1 MKHKP
6 GSELSR
12 LSTPSILY
20 PSKTGNRE
28 SLLPGKRNELG
39 FHHIV
44 LLLFILVLAA
54 AGLVGWRVIGKQN
67 NSQEGFG
74 TSKILTG
81 NDSAQDKAIKAGKF
95 LSNNKCDGT
104 GKLTFTHLP
113 MRPQDFSIL
122 IPYGLVVGD
131 HVTPIDHQY
140 FSPADYKS
148 PRDAYPVY
156 AMADA
161 MITDIGERTTER
173 GTEYRLV
180 FTHSCTSLYYYD
192 LVTSLV
198 PKLKQAFENRR
209 FEIPVK
215 AGEQIGAIGGQTLD
229 FAYWDTDKPLTG
241 FIKPASYDAEG
252 WKIYTADP
260 YPRYTK
266 ELRELLTA
274 RNPRVAEPIAG
285 KIDYDQPGKLIGNWF
300 LEGTNGYAGHQG
312 TQGGSYA
319 TGHLSFAPEHFDPSF
334 FVISIGSYNGQP
346 TQFVTKANKPSP
358 AEVSQET
365 GLVKYELVQLNYLKA
380 DGSFWN
386 RTSFARPVK
395 ADNSGQVMGVVLVQL
410 VEGGNKLKF
419 QAFPNKTAAQV
430 SGFTSAAKT
439 YER

>member
-1 MKHKP
+1 M
-6 GSELSR
+6 R
-12 LSTPSILY
+12 Y
-20 PSKTGNRE
+20 
-28 SLLPGKRNELG
+28 KRNQWG
-39 FHHIV
+39 FHHIGLILLAVV
-44 LLLFILVLAA
+44 LVVI
-54 AGLVGWRVIGKQN
+54 GLVGYRVLKQN
-67 NSQEGFG
+67 SQ
-74 TSKILTG
+74 
-81 NDSAQDKAIKAGKF
+81 DSASNIINSNQPAATKAVKAGQL
-95 LSNNKCDGT
+95 LSGGKCQGT
-104 GKLTFTHLP
+104 DKLTFTHLP

-161 MITDIGERTTER
+161 TITDIQPRTNER
-173 GTEYRLV
+173 GTEYRFV
-180 FTHSCTSLYYYD
+180 FTYSCTSLYYYD
-192 LVTSLV
+192 LVTSLA
-198 PKLKQAFENRR
+198 PKLKQAYDSRR
-209 FEIPVK
+209 VEIPVK
-215 AGEQIGAIGGQTLD
+215 AGEKIGAIGGQTLD

-241 FIKPASYDAEG
+241 FIKPSSYDAEA
-252 WKIYTADP
+252 WKLYTADP

-334 FVISIGSYNGQP
+334 FVISMGNYNGQP
-346 TQFVTKANKPSP
+346 AQFVTKANKPDP
-358 AEVSQET
+358 ADVSQAS
-365 GLVKYELVQLNYLKA
+365 GLVKYELVQINYLKA

-386 RTSFARPVK
+386 RTSFAKPIK
-395 ADNSGQVMGVVLVQL
+395 ADNSNSVVGVVLVQL
-410 VEGGNKLKF
+410 IDGGNKLKF
-419 QAFPNKTAAQV
+419 QAFPSKTASQV

>member
-1 MKHKP
+1 MLKNQKGIAH
-6 GSELSR
+6 
-12 LSTPSILY
+12 
-20 PSKTGNRE
+20 
-28 SLLPGKRNELG
+28 LG
-39 FHHIV
+39 
-44 LLLFILVLAA
+44 LFLVVLVLGTVGFVGWKVFEKNRAGNPAEFLNVTDPSEDQATA
-54 AGLVGWRVIGKQN
+54 AGKYLSSGKCQ
-67 NSQEGFG
+67 
-74 TSKILTG
+74 
-81 NDSAQDKAIKAGKF
+81 GK
-95 LSNNKCDGT
+95 

-122 IPYGLVVGD
+122 IPYGLVVDD

-140 FSPADYKS
+140 FAPADYKS

-161 MITDIGERTTER
+161 TITDIQPRTNER
-173 GTEYRLV
+173 GTEYRFV

-192 LVTSLV
+192 LVTSLTGKV
-198 PKLKQAFENRR
+198 KEAYEKDRR
-209 FEIPVK
+209 NINLPVK

-241 FIKPASYDAEG
+241 FIKPSSYVAEA

-260 YPRYTK
+260 YPRYTT

-300 LEGTNGYAGHQG
+300 LEGTNGYAGRSG
-312 TQGGSYA
+312 TQGPTYA

-334 FVISIGSYNGQP
+334 FVISMGNYNGQP
-346 TQFVTKANKPSP
+346 EQFVTRSNSP
-358 AEVSQET
+358 NPADVSQQS

-380 DGSFWN
+380 GGSFWD
-386 RTSFARPVK
+386 RTSFTKPIK
-395 ADNSGQVMGVVLVQL
+395 ADNSNSVVGTVLVQL
-410 VEGGNKLKF
+410 IDGGNKLRF
-419 QAFPNKTAAQV
+419 EAFPNKTAGQV
-430 SGFTSAAKT
+430 PGFTSAAKT